1 MANQKNELNFQ
12 DNIAKKEFMVLYDAL
27 NCAKIPL
34 STRHNAMYSLED
46 VVLVLL
52 YMCKN
57 GATANRAVAE
67 LAITSRDDKNA
78 SIPTSQWLLSMIG
91 AIDSDKMNALCMRML
106 KSTIKNGFG
115 LEEKKTGHIYAIDKH
130 LIPFTGTDRH
140 NDNFVIGGKPK
151 GGTSQFETYATMQL
165 VTEERLP
172 TIAVVHLTR
181 DMTKTEFVRK
191 LLLESQKLG
200 FKKKSTILMDREF
213 SNVEVMRFL
222 DKRGERFLMATSKT
236 PGIKKAVSEFR
247 CGKRKAVS
255 RYEMRSGYG
264 TTFRFWLVIKKRL
277 KEKRGKKGWE
287 YLTYATNVERR
298 RIKRTMKDVPK
309 EYKKR
314 WRIENNF
321 KSVEQMRARTGSR
334 NHAIRVFMFFLSMT
348 MCNLWYTTVRKINRV
363 FKIKFGQ
370 HVKTNMTASVFLV
383 LLIVLVKKIIKS
395 TDKELEYYLQCVR

>member
-12 DNIAKKEFMVLYDAL
+12 DNIAKKEFKVLCDAL

-52 YMCKN
+52 YMCNN
-57 GATANRAVAE
+57 GATVNRAVAE
-67 LAITSRDDKNA
+67 LAITSRDDKNT

-91 AIDSDKMNALCMRML
+91 AIDYDKMNALCMRML
-106 KSTIKNGFG
+106 KSTFKNGFG
-115 LEEKKTGHIYAIDKH
+115 LEEKKKTGHMSTIDKH

-222 DKRGERFLMATSKT
+222 DKRGKRFLMATSKT

-247 CGKRKAVS
+247 CGKRDAIS
-255 RYEMRSGYG
+255 RYEMRSGDG

-277 KEKRGKKGWE
+277 EEKRGKKRWE

-314 WRIENNF
+314 
-321 KSVEQMRARTGSR
+321 
-334 NHAIRVFMFFLSMT
+334 
-348 MCNLWYTTVRKINRV
+348 
-363 FKIKFGQ
+363 
-370 HVKTNMTASVFLV
+370 
-383 LLIVLVKKIIKS
+383 
-395 TDKELEYYLQCVR
+395 